1 MRGARFVGKHMS
13 DLVAGVTTKHDPI
26 WPTAVIV
33 FGIGLTAAWV
43 GLLGYGLVKLIELA
57 I

>member
-1 MRGARFVGKHMS
+1 MS
-13 DLVAGVTTKHDPI
+13 NRELKPAIRHPF
-26 WPTAVIV
+26 WPTAVIA
-33 FGIGLTAAWV
+33 FGISVTAAWM